1 MSGTEASSPA
11 RSVSRARSKSDRED
25 TVEVTAEYEAFT
37 KELEEFNLQFGV
49 AKGRDP
55 VLGGKRLDLYK
66 IYQWVTEAGGY
77 EQVTSARGWKKIMDP
92 FNLPATCTNSAYV
105 AKQLYQK
112 YLYNYEQFK
121 VHNKPIDVIMQEKR
135 PFDQSSNGNG
145 EDSTAPNSPESKAK
159 RKFGSFPDVQSDT
172 PPLASPAPARADL
185 ADTPSQARVKT
196 PPPSNTPAPVLA
208 PMPAGVPVPA
218 PAPAPVSTPTAAPKQ
233 ASAIATIPGTP
244 APSTPAPAP
253 QTVVPRMATFATPSV
268 PSTPTPTVA
277 RRQFAASEPLHK
289 RLRMMAEAN
298 MHASRNAAVTPKP
311 PPPRA
316 RAGQIAVNP
325 DDDGRDE
332 KYLYGA
338 WQNRLLLAMA
348 SKLPNEV
355 DWAFTKL
362 VKLSYSKNFF
372 LGIVPGALEEMLDHA
387 APLFDTLEL
396 KRENGIIEARP
407 TLGNNVA
414 VFHSLERDNL
424 IERVMQVFHVI
435 RNLSFWPDNAVAF
448 VKNYNLLMYI
458 AKGIAVPPLSHY
470 IEIKHYCLDLLEN
483 LSPYLILQGKDDF
496 FLAML
501 QQLIMEDDQALII
514 ASTETLTRFCSSEA
528 NAKVL
533 LEADNAALVRR
544 FLQLL
549 LVPDERMVSAV
560 LDWFYEF
567 SSLGSSACSLIVE
580 AVGYNVLR
588 LFIKFLAWQGFP
600 RKPTHAITH
609 PPGAPAPPQTPV
621 PLRGASA
628 SAKAAPFVQ
637 PKPGSSGASVEALA
651 SGTVVPLGIGAD
663 NAPSLPRLNAAEEAQ
678 LVSAMQGIEFLA
690 STARGEVGDSST
702 AAPSA
707 GQRPI
712 ADVELPVTCF
722 WRLDDSLPEDSN
734 ITGTP
739 FRPCFRRFATDA
751 ELFEHLQTD
760 HVPLDAARVTS
771 CRWKMCA
778 VGGEEAKGPWSR
790 VRLLKHIAT
799 HLGGNVTG
807 SFITPAAAMPVSRS
821 PVHSANTTAATMA
834 AAAAA
839 LAAATGGPSGP
850 EEELKG
856 VPLTAMLVLR
866 NLARVPA
873 NRALFAAVED
883 SLVAKVCADGRFYV
897 LANVLAE
904 LNKKEVV

>member
-11 RSVSRARSKSDRED
+11 RSVSRARSKSDWED

-37 KELEEFNLQFGV
+37 KELEEFNMQFGV
-49 AKGRDP
+49 AKVRDP

-66 IYQWVTEAGGY
+66 IYRWVTEAGGY

-92 FNLPATCTNSAYV
+92 FNLPATCTNSAYI

-121 VHNKPIDVIMQEKR
+121 VHGKPIEVIMQEKP
-135 PFDQSSNGNG
+135 PFHQSPNGNG

-159 RKFGSFPDVQSDT
+159 RKFGSLPDVQSDT
-172 PPLASPAPARADL
+172 PPLTSPAPEAANPANTL
-185 ADTPSQARVKT
+185 RVKT
-196 PPPSNTPAPVLA
+196 PPLSNTPAPVLA
-208 PMPAGVPVPA
+208 PTPAAMQVSVS
-218 PAPAPVSTPTAAPKQ
+218 APAPVPIPMSAPKP
-233 ASAIATIPGTP
+233 ASSIATVPGTP
-244 APSTPAPAP
+244 APSTPAPVS
-253 QTVVPRMATFATPSV
+253 QTVAPRMATFATPTA

-277 RRQFAASEPLHK
+277 RRQFAVSEPLHK

-298 MHASRNAAVTPKP
+298 MHASRNAPVTPKP

-396 KRENGIIEARP
+396 KRENGTIEARP

-435 RNLSFWPDNAVAF
+435 RNLSFWPDNAMAF
-448 VKNYNLLMYI
+448 VKNHTLLMYI

-514 ASTETLTRFCSSEA
+514 ASTETLTRFCASEV

-580 AVGYNVLR
+580 AVGYNVLK
-588 LFIKFLAWQGFP
+588 LFIKFLAWQGFAK
-600 RKPTHAITH
+600 KPPAQGMTN
-609 PPGAPAPPQTPV
+609 PPGASGLPHTAV
-621 PLRGASA
+621 PLRGASTA
-628 SAKAAPFVQ
+628 AKTVPLVQ

-651 SGTVVPLGIGAD
+651 GGTAVPLGIVTDDAPPLPQLSAAD
-663 NAPSLPRLNAAEEAQ
+663 NAR

-707 GQRPI
+707 GQSPI
-712 ADVELPVTCF
+712 ADVDLPVTCF
-722 WRLDDSLPEDSN
+722 WRLDASGPEDN
-734 ITGTP
+734 IHTGMP

-751 ELFEHLQTD
+751 EMFEHLQTD
-760 HVPLDAARVTS
+760 HVPPDDANVKG
-771 CRWKMCA
+771 CRWKLCE
-778 VGGEEAKGPWSR
+778 VGGDEAKGPWSR
-790 VRLLKHIAT
+790 VRLLRHIAT
-799 HLGGNVTG
+799 HLGGNSTG
-807 SFITPAAAMPVSRS
+807 SLITAAPMPASRPPLQS
-821 PVHSANTTAATMA
+821 SSTTTAATMA

-839 LAAATGGPSGP
+839 LAAATGGPAGP

-883 SLVAKVCADGRFYV
+883 SLVAKVCADGRFHV

-904 LNKKEVV
+904 LNKKEV